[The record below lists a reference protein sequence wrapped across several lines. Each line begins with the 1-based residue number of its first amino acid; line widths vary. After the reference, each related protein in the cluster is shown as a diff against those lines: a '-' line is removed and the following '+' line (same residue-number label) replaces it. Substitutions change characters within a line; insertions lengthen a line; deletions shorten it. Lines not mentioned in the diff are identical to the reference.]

1 MRLTCKAS
9 STLAVF
15 AVSLSA
21 GACEPL
27 ADALEEPTQ
36 FVSPG
41 SEFMAQQAPQVQ
53 RATASGARGPRMD
66 PSEAS
71 GRWPFYWTRAA
82 YSGYGRGGW
91 GRGGS
96 WATDFPKGDRQFLFV
111 LKRLVRLDAHDWEN
125 AVSLADPVLRRFPVI
140 YMVEPGYMDMTDS
153 EVAGLRRFLDAGGF
167 LIVDDF
173 HGPREWTQFAESL
186 KKVFWDRPIVD
197 IPEHDEIFHVLYDV
211 DQRVQIPGQQAI
223 WRGVTWEHPQGV
235 PAHWRGVYDDDG
247 RLLVAIN
254 FNMDLGDAWEHADDA
269 YYPEPLTALAYRFG
283 VNYVIYSMT
292 H

>member
-15 AVSLSA
+15 AVSLSV

-41 SEFMAQQAPQVQ
+41 SEFMAEQAPQVQ

-173 HGPREWTQFAESL
+173 WGMREWN
-186 KKVFWDRPIVD
+186 VFEYNMRRVYPERPIVD
-197 IPEHDEIFHVLYDV
+197 IRLDHKIYSAYYDIEEV
-211 DQRVQIPGQQAI
+211 KQ
-223 WRGVTWEHPQGV
+223 V
-235 PAHWRGVYDDDG
+235 PAIGFTRRGSTAECWGCEPEVKGMYDDEG
-247 RLLVAIN
+247 RLMVIIN
-254 FNMDLGDAWEHADDA
+254 FNTDLGDAWEWAEDPSYPLQYSTYA
-269 YYPEPLTALAYRFG
+269 YEMGANMIVYAM
-283 VNYVIYSMT
+283 S

>member
-1 MRLTCKAS
+1 MIVNGKRAFFFFGWTLLLASSGAAQDRTALELMDSEFHFARVAFGYHGERFGTGRGEPWLRDWPEAEVHFIDGVRRLTRIDAA
-9 STLAVF
+9 TDNRQ
-15 AVSLSA
+15 VSLIDDRLFDYPAIYAVKVGFWRLSDDEA
-21 GACEPL
+21 
-27 ADALEEPTQ
+27 
-36 FVSPG
+36 
-41 SEFMAQQAPQVQ
+41 
-53 RATASGARGPRMD
+53 AR
-66 PSEAS
+66 
-71 GRWPFYWTRAA
+71 
-82 YSGYGRGGW
+82 
-91 GRGGS
+91 
-96 WATDFPKGDRQFLFV
+96 
-111 LKRLVRLDAHDWEN
+111 
-125 AVSLADPVLRRFPVI
+125 LRE
-140 YMVEPGYMDMTDS
+140 YL
-153 EVAGLRRFLDAGGF
+153 LRGGF